1 MSDVPMPNAPA
12 SISLRTSSRI
22 WSSCSGVGCLSSKPI
37 TYSRMVVAPINDATL
52 HDTLLE
58 VLQVLRERIPFDVV
72 FDVDLLTNHVLA
84 HAIIHR
90 THRFALPHDLSG
102 YAL

>member
-1 MSDVPMPNAPA
+1 M
-12 SISLRTSSRI
+12 LRRRLFI
-22 WSSCSGVGCLSSKPI
+22 FKADHVLANGRRADERGH
-37 TYSRMVVAPINDATL
+37 VARHA
-52 HDTLLE
+52 TLLE

-102 YAL
+102 YALPNFTL